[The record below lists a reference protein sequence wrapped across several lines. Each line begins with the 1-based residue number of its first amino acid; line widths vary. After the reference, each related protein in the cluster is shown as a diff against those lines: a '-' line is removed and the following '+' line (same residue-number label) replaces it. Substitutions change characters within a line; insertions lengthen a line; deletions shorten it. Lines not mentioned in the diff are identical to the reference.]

1 MHTCGACEWKGTFG
15 VLKCRRGIRGEQAQ
29 LRQVKQQEQVA
40 GQEIDKIRQTSWQN
54 IQGKGSGRAKATTL
68 YLTADIREIH
78 ECDCTA
84 WLFELHVF
92 RSMNERGQ
100 WQHLVKFQDDI
111 SLNMLQQLSVL
122 CPNFFVNGALLF
134 FLAQGNLQDLYEC
147 PSTSVWIK
155 NF

>member
-1 MHTCGACEWKGTFG
+1 
-15 VLKCRRGIRGEQAQ
+15 
-29 LRQVKQQEQVA
+29 
-40 GQEIDKIRQTSWQN
+40 
-54 IQGKGSGRAKATTL
+54 
-68 YLTADIREIH
+68 
-78 ECDCTA
+78 
-84 WLFELHVF
+84 
-92 RSMNERGQ
+92 MNERGQ

-155 NF
+155 NLKKKQRGGQRSSLFRADRISRQEQEKKKPTRRKKKKPQKILEQNDAPEESEV

>member
-1 MHTCGACEWKGTFG
+1 
-15 VLKCRRGIRGEQAQ
+15 
-29 LRQVKQQEQVA
+29 
-40 GQEIDKIRQTSWQN
+40 
-54 IQGKGSGRAKATTL
+54 
-68 YLTADIREIH
+68 
-78 ECDCTA
+78 
-84 WLFELHVF
+84 
-92 RSMNERGQ
+92 MNERGQ

-155 NF
+155 NKKKNKEAAVKDQVCSEQIESVVRNKKKKNQQEKKKKKPQKILEQNDAPEESEV